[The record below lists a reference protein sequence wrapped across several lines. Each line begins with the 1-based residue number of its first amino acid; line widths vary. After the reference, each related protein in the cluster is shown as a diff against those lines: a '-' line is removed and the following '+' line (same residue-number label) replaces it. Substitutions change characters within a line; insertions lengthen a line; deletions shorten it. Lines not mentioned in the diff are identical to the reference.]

1 MRIINLFPGSYGSNC
16 YLLESDGH
24 ALVVDPS
31 AAASAI
37 LRRLEADGCVLD
49 GILLTHGH
57 FDHIMSIDT
66 LRNAVSDLPV
76 FIHPGDAPMLT
87 EGDKNGFAF
96 FFNRERVW
104 RSADR
109 YLSDGQTI
117 SVGPTTLKVIHTPGH
132 SPGSVCFLCDEDKL
146 LITGDTIFADGVGRW
161 DLWGGH
167 LDTLRT
173 SIASLRHLDGTLT
186 IYPGHG
192 EETTLSRALM
202 SASYY
207 L

>member
-66 LRNAVSDLPV
+66 LRTAVSDLPV

-109 YLSDGQTI
+109 YFSDGQTI